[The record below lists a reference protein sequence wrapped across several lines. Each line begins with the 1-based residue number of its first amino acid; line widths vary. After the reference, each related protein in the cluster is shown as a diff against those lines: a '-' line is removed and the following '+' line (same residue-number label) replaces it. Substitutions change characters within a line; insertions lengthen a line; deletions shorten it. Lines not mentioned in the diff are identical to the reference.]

1 MFQTGPGTGG
11 TPGAD
16 PKFAGGTGLTVK
28 DIDFLESQKALA
40 EYSNNVLGAFTQT
53 RGRIS
58 EIQKTITDTV
68 PGVRRLGGD
77 IKDVASIISEVALE
91 SRRNVI
97 ANSDQVE
104 SLYAASQ
111 VLGLSA
117 QVLSKSFLDVGMGI
131 EKIPE
136 TLEESVNY
144 VRSIGGNAKTVFTD
158 VQKNMEQ
165 MNRYQF
171 EGGVLGLTKMAAQAS
186 MLRFDIATTFKFA
199 EDLLDPDKAIEVA
212 AAFQRLGVTAGN
224 LVDPFQLM
232 NMSINDPSG
241 LQDSL
246 IEISKKYTE
255 FDAKTKT
262 FKINP
267 QGVLTLREIGIQAGL
282 DAKELSKMGLAAA
295 ELDNRLSQISPSLKI
310 TEEDKQYLANISSMN
325 EGGDYEVKFRDDQG
339 KEQIKKLSEISQ
351 TEFEKLI
358 QQQKDGNKTVQ
369 QLQTSQLRLDEIL
382 GNNVAAIKAAVVGGI
397 LTAPTMQNL
406 NESVRYLTQK
416 YIDKVSKDA
425 KFSTDGV
432 REDAEKIFVNL
443 GDDITKIIS
452 EGKFSPDE
460 ILTELMAGSG
470 LKLGEL
476 APELLNKVNSMS
488 EEISAELKTVFSNF
502 KNNTTTGIQS
512 SSNNVGASVPSTSDT
527 NSYGNISVLG
537 QTGVNPNFSRG
548 SVPGFSREPIKIDQN
563 VKVDVDLLNVPPGIT
578 PAQINEIIEKAVR
591 QFKMAVNEQAFKNY
605 IADPSGVY

>member
-1 MFQTGPGTGG
+1 MFQLT
-11 TPGAD
+11 TPGAGTTPGD
-16 PKFAGGTGLTVK
+16 DRFAGGTGLTVK
-28 DIDFLESQKALA
+28 DIDFLKSQEALA
-40 EYSNNVLGAFTQT
+40 EYSNKVLGAFTQT

-77 IKDVASIISEVALE
+77 IKDVSEIISEVALE

-97 ANSDQVE
+97 ANSEQVE
-104 SLYAASQ
+104 SLYAASK

-117 QVLSKSFLDVGMGI
+117 QVLSKSFLDVGMTI
-131 EKIPE
+131 ESIPE
-136 TLEESVNY
+136 TLEESVSY

-199 EDLLDPDKAIEVA
+199 DDLLDPDRAIEVA

-241 LQDSL
+241 LQDSI

-267 QGVLTLREIGIQAGL
+267 EGVLTLRELGKQAGL

-310 TEEDKQYLANISSMN
+310 KEEDKQYLANISSMN
-325 EGGDYEVKFRDDQG
+325 AGGQYEVKFRDDQG
-339 KEQIKKLSEISQ
+339 KEQIRKLSEISQ
-351 TEFEKLI
+351 TEFDKLI
-358 QQQKDGNKTVQ
+358 KQQKDGDKTVQ
-369 QLQTSQLRLDEIL
+369 QLQTDQLRLDEIL
-382 GNNVAAIKAAVVGGI
+382 GNNVAAIKAVVVGGV
-397 LTAPTMQNL
+397 LTADPLLKM
-406 NESVRYLTQK
+406 NELLRE
-416 YIDKVSKDA
+416 VSTGVLEVINGE
-425 KFSTDGV
+425 FETEGV
-432 REDAEKIFVNL
+432 RSDATRIL
-443 GDDITKIIS
+443 G
-452 EGKFSPDE
+452 G
-460 ILTELMAGSG
+460 
-470 LKLGEL
+470 
-476 APELLNKVNSMS
+476 
-488 EEISAELKTVFSNF
+488 
-502 KNNTTTGIQS
+502 TTGIEASLTKIMADGKFDINEITKELFKDQAENFAKLTKGGLDKIENISSGVKDLMEKKLAEMKLGAQS
-512 SSNNVGASVPSTSDT
+512 STKTSTTSSPATSDT

-537 QTGVNPNFSRG
+537 QTGVNSNFSRG
-548 SVPGFSREPIKIDQN
+548 SVPAFSREPIKIDQN
-563 VKVDVDLLNVPPGIT
+563 VKVDVDLLNVPPSIT

-605 IADPSGVY
+605 IVDPSGVY

>member
-1 MFQTGPGTGG
+1 MFQVAGSGTGTGG

-16 PKFAGGTGLTVK
+16 GRFAGGTGLTVK
-28 DIDFLESQKALA
+28 DIDFLKSQEALA
-40 EYSNNVLGAFTQT
+40 EYSNKVLGAFTQT

-58 EIQKTITDTV
+58 EIQTTITDTV

-77 IKDVASIISEVALE
+77 LKDVAAIISEVALE

-97 ANSDQVE
+97 ANSEQVE

-117 QVLSKSFLDVGMGI
+117 QVLSKSFLDVGMSI
-131 EKIPE
+131 ESIPD
-136 TLEESVNY
+136 TLKESVNY

-199 EDLLDPDKAIEVA
+199 DDLLDPDRAIEVA

-255 FDAKTKT
+255 FDDKTKT

-267 QGVLTLREIGIQAGL
+267 QGVLTLRELGKQAGL

-310 TEEDKQYLANISSMN
+310 KEEDKQYLANISSMN

-339 KEQIKKLSEISQ
+339 KEQIRKLSEISQ

-358 QQQKDGNKTVQ
+358 QQQKDGDKTVQ
-369 QLQTSQLRLDEIL
+369 ELQTSQLRLDQIL
-382 GNNVAAIKAAVVGGI
+382 GNNVAAIKAVIVGGV
-397 LTAPTMQNL
+397 LTADPLLKM
-406 NESVRYLTQK
+406 NELLREV
-416 YIDKVSKDA
+416 
-425 KFSTDGV
+425 STDALEVINREFETEGV
-432 REDAEKIFVNL
+432 RSKATDLL
-443 GDDITKIIS
+443 G
-452 EGKFSPDE
+452 G
-460 ILTELMAGSG
+460 
-470 LKLGEL
+470 
-476 APELLNKVNSMS
+476 
-488 EEISAELKTVFSNF
+488 
-502 KNNTTTGIQS
+502 TTGIEASLTKIMADGKFDVNEINKELLKDQAANFAELGKGALDKIENISSGVKDLLEKKLAEMKIGAQS
-512 SSNNVGASVPSTSDT
+512 STKTSTTSVPSTSDT

-548 SVPGFSREPIKIDQN
+548 DVPVASQKPIEVEDIDVN
-563 VKVDVDLLNVPPGIT
+563 IKFLNLPPNLT
-578 PAQINEIIEKAVR
+578 PEQTTEIIKEALR
-591 QFKMAVNEQAFKNY
+591 QFKMSVNEQAFKNY
-605 IADPSGVY
+605 IVDPSGVY

>member
-1 MFQTGPGTGG
+1 MFQLT
-11 TPGAD
+11 TPGAGTTPGD
-16 PKFAGGTGLTVK
+16 DRFAGGTGLTLK
-28 DIDFLESQKALA
+28 DIDFVKSQEALA
-40 EYSNNVLGAFTQT
+40 EYSNKVLGAFTQT

-58 EIQKTITDTV
+58 EIQTTITNTV

-77 IKDVASIISEVALE
+77 LKDVSEIISEVALE

-97 ANSDQVE
+97 ANSEQVE
-104 SLYAASQ
+104 SLYAASK

-117 QVLSKSFLDVGMGI
+117 QVLSKSFLDVGMTI
-131 EKIPE
+131 ESIPE
-136 TLEESVNY
+136 TLEESVSY

-199 EDLLDPDKAIEVA
+199 DDLLDPDRAIEVA

-241 LQDSL
+241 LQDSI

-267 QGVLTLREIGIQAGL
+267 EGVLTLRELGKQAGL

-310 TEEDKQYLANISSMN
+310 KEEDKQYLANISSMN
-325 EGGDYEVKFRDDQG
+325 AGGQYEVKFRDDQG
-339 KEQIKKLSEISQ
+339 KEQIRKLSEISQ
-351 TEFEKLI
+351 TEFDKLI
-358 QQQKDGNKTVQ
+358 KQQKDGDKTVQ
-369 QLQTSQLRLDEIL
+369 QLQTDQLRLDEIL
-382 GNNVAAIKAAVVGGI
+382 GNNVAAIKAVVVGGV
-397 LTAPTMQNL
+397 LTSDPLLKM
-406 NESVRYLTQK
+406 NEVLREVTTDALKVINKEFKTEDVRNAATTL
-416 YIDKVSKDA
+416 
-425 KFSTDGV
+425 
-432 REDAEKIFVNL
+432 L
-443 GDDITKIIS
+443 GGTTGLEASLSKIIAD
-452 EGKFSPDE
+452 GDFDINE
-460 ILTELMAGSG
+460 IYTELVKDQAANFATLGAGALGKIENISSG
-470 LKLGEL
+470 IKDLLSKKL
-476 APELLNKVNSMS
+476 A
-488 EEISAELKTVFSNF
+488 EIKAGAESSTKTSV
-502 KNNTTTGIQS
+502 T
-512 SSNNVGASVPSTSDT
+512 SVPTTSDT
-527 NSYGNISVLG
+527 TSYGNISVLG

-548 SVPGFSREPIKIDQN
+548 SVSVASREPIKIDQDET
-563 VKVDVDLLNVPPGIT
+563 VDFIHPTANLT
-578 PAQINEIIEKAVR
+578 PAQINELIDQTIRKV
-591 QFKMAVNEQAFKNY
+591 KMTLNEQSFKNFM
-605 IADPSGVY
+605 ADPSKVYE

>member
-1 MFQTGPGTGG
+1 MFQTIPGTG
-11 TPGAD
+11 TPEAD

-28 DIDFLESQKALA
+28 DIDFIESQKALA
-40 EYSNNVLGAFTQT
+40 EYSNKVLGAFTQT

-97 ANSDQVE
+97 ANSEQVE

-117 QVLSKSFLDVGMGI
+117 QVLSKSFLDVGMTI
-131 EKIPE
+131 ESIPE
-136 TLEESVNY
+136 TLEESVSY

-199 EDLLDPDKAIEVA
+199 DDLLDPDRAIEVA

-241 LQDSL
+241 LQDSI

-267 QGVLTLREIGIQAGL
+267 EGVLTLRELGKQAGL

-310 TEEDKQYLANISSMN
+310 KEEDKQYLANISSMN
-325 EGGDYEVKFRDDQG
+325 AGGQYEVKFRDDQG
-339 KEQIKKLSEISQ
+339 KEQIRKLSEISQ
-351 TEFEKLI
+351 TEFDKLI
-358 QQQKDGNKTVQ
+358 KQQKDGDKTVQ
-369 QLQTSQLRLDEIL
+369 QLQTDQLRLDEIL
-382 GNNVAAIKAAVVGGI
+382 GNNVAAIKAVVVGGV
-397 LTAPTMQNL
+397 LTSDPLLKM
-406 NESVRYLTQK
+406 NEVLREVTTDALKVINKEFKTEDVRNAATTL
-416 YIDKVSKDA
+416 
-425 KFSTDGV
+425 
-432 REDAEKIFVNL
+432 L
-443 GDDITKIIS
+443 GGTTGLEASLSKIIAD
-452 EGKFSPDE
+452 GDFDINE
-460 ILTELMAGSG
+460 IYTELVKDQAANFATLGAGALGKIENISSG
-470 LKLGEL
+470 IKDLLSKKL
-476 APELLNKVNSMS
+476 A
-488 EEISAELKTVFSNF
+488 EIKAGAESSTKTSV
-502 KNNTTTGIQS
+502 T
-512 SSNNVGASVPSTSDT
+512 SVPTTSDT
-527 NSYGNISVLG
+527 TSYGNISVLG

-548 SVPGFSREPIKIDQN
+548 SIPGASREPIKIDQN

-578 PAQINEIIEKAVR
+578 PAQINEIIDKTIIKL
-591 QFKMAVNEQAFKNY
+591 KMTLNEQSFKNFM
-605 IADPSGVY
+605 ADPSKVYE

>member
-1 MFQTGPGTGG
+1 MFQTIPGTG

-28 DIDFLESQKALA
+28 DIDFVESQKALA

-53 RGRIS
+53 RARIS

-310 TEEDKQYLANISSMN
+310 KEEDKQYLANISSMN
-325 EGGDYEVKFRDDQG
+325 EGGDYEVKVIDEKGVERDR
-339 KEQIKKLSEISQ
+339 KLSEITQ
-351 TEFEKLI
+351 TEFDNLI
-358 QQQKDGNKTVQ
+358 KQQKDNGKTVQ
-369 QLQTSQLRLDEIL
+369 QLQTDQLRLDQIL
-382 GNNVAAIKAAVVGGI
+382 GNNVAAIKAVVVGGV
-397 LTAPTMQNL
+397 LTADPLLKM
-406 NESVRYLTQK
+406 NELLRE
-416 YIDKVSKDA
+416 VSTGVLEVINGE
-425 KFSTDGV
+425 FETEGV
-432 REDAEKIFVNL
+432 RSNATKLLGGEKGIVASLEEIMKDGKFDINE
-443 GDDITKIIS
+443 ITKELFKGQAANFAELTKGGLDKIENIS
-452 EGKFSPDE
+452 SGVKD
-460 ILTELMAGSG
+460 LMEKKLAEM
-470 LKLGEL
+470 KLG
-476 APELLNKVNSMS
+476 A
-488 EEISAELKTVFSNF
+488 
-502 KNNTTTGIQS
+502 QS
-512 SSNNVGASVPSTSDT
+512 STKTSTTSAPATSDT

-537 QTGVNPNFSRG
+537 QTGVNSNFSRG
-548 SVPGFSREPIKIDQN
+548 SVPAFSREPIKIDQN
-563 VKVDVDLLNVPPGIT
+563 VKVDVDLLNVPPSIT
-578 PAQINEIIEKAVR
+578 PAQINEIIEKAIR

-605 IADPSGVY
+605 IVDPSGVY

>member
-1 MFQTGPGTGG
+1 MFQLT
-11 TPGAD
+11 TPGAGTTPGD
-16 PKFAGGTGLTVK
+16 DRFAGGTGLTVK
-28 DIDFLESQKALA
+28 DIDFLKSQEALA
-40 EYSNNVLGAFTQT
+40 EYSNKVLGAFTQT

-58 EIQKTITDTV
+58 EIQTTITDTV

-77 IKDVASIISEVALE
+77 LKDVAAIISEVALE

-97 ANSDQVE
+97 ANSEQVE

-117 QVLSKSFLDVGMGI
+117 QVLSKSFLDVGMSI
-131 EKIPE
+131 ESIPD
-136 TLEESVNY
+136 TLKESVNY

-199 EDLLDPDKAIEVA
+199 DDLLDPDRAIEVA

-255 FDAKTKT
+255 FDDKTKT

-267 QGVLTLREIGIQAGL
+267 QGVLTLRELGKQAGL

-310 TEEDKQYLANISSMN
+310 KEEDKQYLANISSMN

-339 KEQIKKLSEISQ
+339 KEQIRKLSEISQ

-358 QQQKDGNKTVQ
+358 KQQKDGDKTVQ
-369 QLQTSQLRLDEIL
+369 ELQTSQLRLDEIL
-382 GNNVAAIKAAVVGGI
+382 GNNVAAIKAVVVGGV
-397 LTAPTMQNL
+397 LTADPLLKM
-406 NESVRYLTQK
+406 NELLRE
-416 YIDKVSKDA
+416 VSTGVLEVINRE
-425 KFSTDGV
+425 FETEGV
-432 REDAEKIFVNL
+432 RSDATRILGGTEGIEASLTKIMADGKFDINE
-443 GDDITKIIS
+443 ITKELFKDQAANFAELAKGGLDKIENIS
-452 EGKFSPDE
+452 SGVKD
-460 ILTELMAGSG
+460 LMEKKLAEM
-470 LKLGEL
+470 KLG
-476 APELLNKVNSMS
+476 A
-488 EEISAELKTVFSNF
+488 
-502 KNNTTTGIQS
+502 QS
-512 SSNNVGASVPSTSDT
+512 STKTSTTSVPATSDT

-548 SVPGFSREPIKIDQN
+548 DVPAASQKPIEVEDIDVN
-563 VKVDVDLLNVPPGIT
+563 IKFLNLPPNLT
-578 PAQINEIIEKAVR
+578 PEQTTEIIKEALR
-591 QFKMAVNEQAFKNY
+591 QFKMSVNEQAFKNY
-605 IADPSGVY
+605 IVDPSGVY

>member
-1 MFQTGPGTGG
+1 MFQTTPGTGTG

-16 PKFAGGTGLTVK
+16 DRFAGGTGLTVK
-28 DIDFLESQKALA
+28 DIDFVKSQEALA
-40 EYSNNVLGAFTQT
+40 EYSNKVLGAFTQT

-58 EIQKTITDTV
+58 EIQTTITDTI

-77 IKDVASIISEVALE
+77 LKDVSAIISEVALE

-97 ANSDQVE
+97 ANSEQVE

-117 QVLSKSFLDVGMGI
+117 QVLSKSFLDVGMTI
-131 EKIPE
+131 ESIPE
-136 TLEESVNY
+136 TLEESVSY

-199 EDLLDPDKAIEVA
+199 DDLLDPDRAIEVA

-241 LQDSL
+241 LQDSI

-267 QGVLTLREIGIQAGL
+267 EGVLTLRELGKQAGL

-310 TEEDKQYLANISSMN
+310 KEEDKQYLANISSMN
-325 EGGDYEVKFRDDQG
+325 AGGQYEVKFRDDQG
-339 KEQIKKLSEISQ
+339 KEQIRKLSEISQ
-351 TEFEKLI
+351 TEFDKLI
-358 QQQKDGNKTVQ
+358 KQQKDGDKTVQ
-369 QLQTSQLRLDEIL
+369 ELQTSQLRLDEIL
-382 GNNVAAIKAAVVGGI
+382 GNNVAAIKAVVVGGV
-397 LTAPTMQNL
+397 LTSDPLLKM
-406 NESVRYLTQK
+406 NEVLREVTTDALKVINKEFKTEDVRNAATTL
-416 YIDKVSKDA
+416 
-425 KFSTDGV
+425 
-432 REDAEKIFVNL
+432 L
-443 GDDITKIIS
+443 GGTTGLEASLSKIIAD
-452 EGKFSPDE
+452 GDFDINE
-460 ILTELMAGSG
+460 IYTELVKDQAANFATLGAGALGKIENISSG
-470 LKLGEL
+470 IKDLLSKKL
-476 APELLNKVNSMS
+476 A
-488 EEISAELKTVFSNF
+488 EIKAGAESSTKTSV
-502 KNNTTTGIQS
+502 T
-512 SSNNVGASVPSTSDT
+512 SVPTTSDAT
-527 NSYGNISVLG
+527 SYGNISVLG

-548 SVPGFSREPIKIDQN
+548 SVPVASREPIKIDQD
-563 VKVDVDLLNVPPGIT
+563 VTVDFINPPANLT
-578 PAQINEIIEKAVR
+578 PAQINEIIDQTIRKV
-591 QFKMAVNEQAFKNY
+591 KMTLNEQSFKNFM
-605 IADPSGVY
+605 ADPSKVYE

>member
-1 MFQTGPGTGG
+1 MFQVTSGTGG

-16 PKFAGGTGLTVK
+16 PRFAGGTGITAK
-28 DIDFLESQKALA
+28 DIDFLASQEALA
-40 EYSNNVLGAFTQT
+40 EYSNKVLGAFTQT
-53 RGRIS
+53 RARIS

-117 QVLSKSFLDVGMGI
+117 QALSKSFLDVGMGI

-310 TEEDKQYLANISSMN
+310 KEEDKQYLANISSMN
-325 EGGDYEVKFRDDQG
+325 EGGDYEVKVIDEKGVERDR
-339 KEQIKKLSEISQ
+339 KLSEITQ
-351 TEFEKLI
+351 TEFDNLI
-358 QQQKDGNKTVQ
+358 KQQKDNGKTVQ
-369 QLQTSQLRLDEIL
+369 QLQTDQLRLDEIL
-382 GNNVAAIKAAVVGGI
+382 GNNVAAIKAVVVGGV
-397 LTAPTMQNL
+397 LTADPLLKM
-406 NESVRYLTQK
+406 NELLRE
-416 YIDKVSKDA
+416 VSTGVLEVINGE
-425 KFSTDGV
+425 FETEGV
-432 REDAEKIFVNL
+432 RSNATKLLGGEKGIVASLEEIMKDGKFDINE
-443 GDDITKIIS
+443 ITKELFKGQAANFAELEKGGLDKIENIS
-452 EGKFSPDE
+452 SGVKD
-460 ILTELMAGSG
+460 LMEKKLAEM
-470 LKLGEL
+470 KLG
-476 APELLNKVNSMS
+476 A
-488 EEISAELKTVFSNF
+488 
-502 KNNTTTGIQS
+502 QS
-512 SSNNVGASVPSTSDT
+512 STKTSTTSVPATSDT

-537 QTGVNPNFSRG
+537 QTGVNSNFSRG
-548 SVPGFSREPIKIDQN
+548 SVPAFSREPIKIDQN
-563 VKVDVDLLNVPPGIT
+563 VKVDVDLLNVPPSIT
-578 PAQINEIIEKAVR
+578 PAQINEIIEKAIR

-605 IADPSGVY
+605 IVDPSGVY

>member
-1 MFQTGPGTGG
+1 MFQVTSDTGG

-16 PKFAGGTGLTVK
+16 PRFAGGTGITAK
-28 DIDFLESQKALA
+28 DIDFVASQEALA
-40 EYSNNVLGAFTQT
+40 EYSNKVLGAFTQT

-58 EIQKTITDTV
+58 EIQTTITDTV

-77 IKDVASIISEVALE
+77 LKDVAAIISEVALE

-97 ANSDQVE
+97 ANSEQVE

-117 QVLSKSFLDVGMGI
+117 QVLSKSFLDVGMSI
-131 EKIPE
+131 ESIPE

-369 QLQTSQLRLDEIL
+369 QLQTDQLRLDEIL
-382 GNNVAAIKAAVVGGI
+382 GNNVAAIKAVVVGGV
-397 LTAPTMQNL
+397 LTADPLLKMNQALREVTTDALEVINKKF
-406 NESVRYLTQK
+406 ESEDVRTEATR
-416 YIDKVSKDA
+416 I
-425 KFSTDGV
+425 
-432 REDAEKIFVNL
+432 L
-443 GDDITKIIS
+443 GGGTGLEASLTKIMA
-452 EGKFSPDE
+452 EGKFDANTIFSD
-460 ILTELMAGSG
+460 LVKDQSANFTELG
-470 LKLGEL
+470 LKALGGIKDISSSIKVLLEEKL
-476 APELLNKVNSMS
+476 AEMK
-488 EEISAELKTVFSNF
+488 IGA
-502 KNNTTTGIQS
+502 QS
-512 SSNNVGASVPSTSDT
+512 STKTSTTSSPATSDT

-537 QTGVNPNFSRG
+537 QTGVNSNFSRG
-548 SVPGFSREPIKIDQN
+548 SVPAFSREPIKIDQN
-563 VKVDVDLLNVPPGIT
+563 VKVDVDLLNVPPSIT
-578 PAQINEIIEKAVR
+578 PAQINEIIEKAIR

-605 IADPSGVY
+605 IVDPSGVY

>member
-1 MFQTGPGTGG
+1 MFQTTPPGTG

-16 PKFAGGTGLTVK
+16 NRFAGGTDLTVK
-28 DIDFLESQKALA
+28 DIDFVKSQEALA
-40 EYSNNVLGAFTQT
+40 EYSNKVLGAFTQT

-58 EIQKTITDTV
+58 EIQTTITNTI

-77 IKDVASIISEVALE
+77 LKDVSSIISEVALE

-97 ANSDQVE
+97 ANSEQVE

-117 QVLSKSFLDVGMGI
+117 QVLSKSFLDVGMTI
-131 EKIPE
+131 ESIPD
-136 TLEESVNY
+136 TLKESVSY

-199 EDLLDPDKAIEVA
+199 DDLLDPDRAIEVS

-267 QGVLTLREIGIQAGL
+267 EGVLTLREIGKQAGL

-310 TEEDKQYLANISSMN
+310 KEEDKQYLANISSMN
-325 EGGDYEVKFRDDQG
+325 EGGQYEVKFRDDQG
-339 KEQIKKLSEISQ
+339 KEQIRKLSEISQ
-351 TEFEKLI
+351 TEFDKLI
-358 QQQKDGNKTVQ
+358 QQQKDGDKTVQ
-369 QLQTSQLRLDEIL
+369 QLQTDQLRLDQIL
-382 GNNVAAIKAAVVGGI
+382 GNNVAAIKAVVVGGVLTSDPLLKMNEALREVSTDALEVI
-397 LTAPTMQNL
+397 NKKFESEDVRREATKILGGETGLTASLTKLVARGDFDINTIFSELVKDQSANFTELGKEALGGIKDITSSIKGLLQEKLLELQGKTQTSTTTSSTGIPT
-406 NESVRYLTQK
+406 
-416 YIDKVSKDA
+416 
-425 KFSTDGV
+425 STD
-432 REDAEKIFVNL
+432 
-443 GDDITKIIS
+443 
-452 EGKFSPDE
+452 
-460 ILTELMAGSG
+460 
-470 LKLGEL
+470 
-476 APELLNKVNSMS
+476 
-488 EEISAELKTVFSNF
+488 
-502 KNNTTTGIQS
+502 TT
-512 SSNNVGASVPSTSDT
+512 
-527 NSYGNISVLG
+527 SYGNISVLG

-548 SVPGFSREPIKIDQN
+548 SVPAFSREPIKIDQN
-563 VKVDVDLLNVPPGIT
+563 VKVDVDLLNVPPSIT
-578 PAQINEIIEKAVR
+578 PAQINEIIDKTIR
-591 QFKMAVNEQAFKNY
+591 QVKMTLNEQAFKNFM
-605 IADPSGVY
+605 ADPSKVYE

>member
-1 MFQTGPGTGG
+1 MFQATTGSGT
-11 TPGAD
+11 TPGD
-16 PKFAGGTGLTVK
+16 DRFAGGTGLTVK
-28 DIDFLESQKALA
+28 DIDFVKSQEALA
-40 EYSNNVLGAFTQT
+40 EYSNKVLGAFTQT

-58 EIQKTITDTV
+58 EIQTTITDTI

-77 IKDVASIISEVALE
+77 LKDVSAIISEVALE

-97 ANSDQVE
+97 ANSEQVE

-117 QVLSKSFLDVGMGI
+117 QVLSKSFLDVGMSI
-131 EKIPE
+131 ESIPD

-199 EDLLDPDKAIEVA
+199 DDLLDPDRAIEVA

-241 LQDSL
+241 LQDS
-246 IEISKKYTE
+246 IVEISKQFTE
-255 FDAKTKT
+255 FDEETKT

-267 QGVLTLREIGIQAGL
+267 QGVLTLREIGKQAGL

-295 ELDNRLSQISPSLKI
+295 ELDRRLSQISPSLKI
-310 TEEDKQYLANISSMN
+310 KEEDKQYLANISSMN

-351 TEFEKLI
+351 TEFDKLI
-358 QQQKDGNKTVQ
+358 KQQKDGDKTVQ
-369 QLQTSQLRLDEIL
+369 QLQTDQLRLDEIL
-382 GNNVAAIKAAVVGGI
+382 GNNVAAIKAVVVGGA
-397 LTAPTMQNL
+397 LTADPLLKMNQALREVTTDALEVINKKF
-406 NESVRYLTQK
+406 ESDDVRTEATR
-416 YIDKVSKDA
+416 I
-425 KFSTDGV
+425 
-432 REDAEKIFVNL
+432 L
-443 GDDITKIIS
+443 GGGTGLEASLTKIIA
-452 EGKFSPDE
+452 EGKFDADTIFSELVKDQSANF
-460 ILTELMAGSG
+460 TELG
-470 LKLGEL
+470 LKALGGIKDISSSIKVLLQEKL
-476 APELLNKVNSMS
+476 A
-488 EEISAELKTVFSNF
+488 EIKT
-502 KNNTTTGIQS
+502 GAQS
-512 SSNNVGASVPSTSDT
+512 STKTSTTSVPTTSDT
-527 NSYGNISVLG
+527 TSYGNISVLG
-537 QTGVNPNFSRG
+537 QTGVNPNFNQR
-548 SVPGFSREPIKIDQN
+548 SVPITSQKSL
-563 VKVDVDLLNVPPGIT
+563 KVDDIGVNVNFQNTPPNLT
-578 PAQINEIIEKAVR
+578 PEQINEIIEKAVR

-605 IADPSGVY
+605 IIDPSGVY